1 MKSLPLTLLIVC
13 NAVLLAAAA
22 LLGTGP
28 LAYGLLA
35 LSFLATT
42 GFVLATKNAV
52 GNVCAQLAE
61 TFAAMSSNKFDCNL
75 SDNPLLDVSNLRDK
89 LLPHEVALKTRLSRD
104 EAMLANIIPPMAI
117 IDEKG
122 NITWL
127 NEYMVKL
134 TENDGTPEQHVG
146 KHFSNFFFGNSQE
159 TIVEL
164 AIRSRQKQSSKTE
177 FDTRKGNHKFISIF
191 ATPIMD
197 FDGNLIGG
205 FVSVADFTGVVLK
218 ERTITEQ
225 NHRIA
230 NGVREATAVAE
241 SLADAAEH
249 MTAQITQSTEGMEEQ
264 RARTTEVATA
274 IEEMNATIL
283 EVAKNAGDAATTAGQ
298 ANAMAATGADLV
310 DKVITVMESVN
321 AKAAGLK
328 SEMRD
333 LGDQAQGIGQIM
345 QVISDIADQTNLL
358 ALNAAIEAARAG
370 EAGRGFAVVADE
382 VRKLAEKTMTAT
394 KEVSNYIRSIQDS
407 AGRNMAATDET
418 SHVIEQADSLA
429 HEAGDALRQILNFV
443 ERTSDQVRGI
453 AAAAEQQSATSEEI
467 NRSTDHINTIAE
479 STAGA
484 MAVASTAVS
493 DLAHLASDLRTSM
506 TRMHLDQ

>member
-1 MKSLPLTLLIVC
+1 MKPFQLIAIIIC
-13 NAVLLAAAA
+13 NALLLLASA
-22 LLGTGP
+22 LTGSG
-28 LAYGLLA
+28 LIANILLA
-35 LSFLATT
+35 VSFLGTT
-42 GFVLATKNAV
+42 GFLLWTRSAV
-52 GNVCAQLAE
+52 ETTFAQITA
-61 TFAAMSSNKFDCNL
+61 TFAAVTSNSFDCTL
-75 SDNPLLDVSNLRDK
+75 TDNPLLQVAALRET
-89 LLPHEVALKTRLSRD
+89 LVPHEAALKERLSRD
-104 EAMLANIIPPMAI
+104 EAMLANIITPMAI
-117 IDEKG
+117 VDAKG

-127 NEYMVKL
+127 NEYMVRL
-134 TENDGTPEQHVG
+134 TENDGAAQQYIG
-146 KHFSNFFFGNSQE
+146 KHFSQFFYGDSRE
-159 TIVEL
+159 TIGEIAV
-164 AIRSRQKQSSKTE
+164 RTRQKQSSKTE

-197 FDGNLIGG
+197 FDGKLIGG

-225 NHRIA
+225 NQRIA
-230 NGVREATAVAE
+230 NGVKEATAVAE
-241 SLADAAEH
+241 SLAEAAEH
-249 MTAQITQSTEGMEEQ
+249 MTAQISQSTQGMDEQ
-264 RARTTEVATA
+264 RARTTEVAAA

-283 EVAKNAGDAATTAGQ
+283 EVARNAGDAATTAGQ
-298 ANAMAATGADLV
+298 ANAMAATGAELV
-310 DKVITVMESVN
+310 DKVITVMETVN
-321 AKAAGLK
+321 AKAADLK
-328 SEMRD
+328 SEMRG

-394 KEVSNYIRSIQDS
+394 KEVSNYIRAIQDS

-418 SHVIEQADSLA
+418 SHVIEQADALA
-429 HEAGDALRQILNFV
+429 HDAGDALRQILNFV

-453 AAAAEQQSATSEEI
+453 ATAAEQQSATSEEI

-484 MAVASTAVS
+484 MAVASSAVS
-493 DLAHLASDLRTSM
+493 DLAHLAADLKTSM

>member
-1 MKSLPLTLLIVC
+1 MKSLPLLSIIVG
-13 NAVLLAAAA
+13 NAVALAAAA
-22 LLGTGP
+22 LVGTGP
-28 LAYGLLA
+28 LAYGLL
-35 LSFLATT
+35 LVSFLVTA
-42 GFVLATKNAV
+42 GFLFWTKNAV
-52 GNVCAQLAE
+52 DTVFSQTTQ
-61 TFAAMSSNKFDCNL
+61 TFAAMTSNTFDCSL
-75 SDNPLLDVSNLRDK
+75 TDNPLLDVAALRET

-104 EAMLANIIPPMAI
+104 EAMLANIITPMAI
-117 IDEKG
+117 IDQKG
-122 NITWL
+122 NMTWL
-127 NEYMVKL
+127 NDSMIRL
-134 TENDGTPEQHVG
+134 TENEGTVSQFLG
-146 KHFSNFFFGNSQE
+146 KPFAPFFYGKSQD
-159 TIVEL
+159 TIADTAV
-164 AIRSRQKQSSKTE
+164 RTRQKQSSKTE
-177 FDTRKGNHKFISIF
+177 FDTRKGHHKYISIF

-197 FDGNLIGG
+197 FDNNLIGG

-225 NHRIA
+225 NQRIA
-230 NGVREATAVAE
+230 DGVREATAVAE
-241 SLADAAEH
+241 SLADAADH
-249 MTAQITQSTEGMEEQ
+249 MTAQITQSSQGMEEQ
-264 RARTTEVATA
+264 RARTTEVAAA

-283 EVAKNAGDAATTAGQ
+283 EVARNAGDAASTAGQ
-298 ANAMAATGADLV
+298 ANTMAATGAELV
-310 DKVITVMESVN
+310 DKVITVMESVST
-321 AKAAGLK
+321 KAAGLK

-418 SHVIEQADSLA
+418 SHVIEQADALA
-429 HEAGDALRQILNFV
+429 HDAGDALRQILNLV

-453 AAAAEQQSATSEEI
+453 ATAAEQQSATSEEI

-484 MAVASTAVS
+484 MAVASSAVS
-493 DLAHLASDLRTSM
+493 DLAHLASDLKTSM